1 MKRTLLLTILVIS
14 TVEAS
19 IEVLKFFPD
28 FRDNRF
34 VVVLRLFE
42 AIALFIQLGFR
53 IADGVLERSCG
64 G

>member
-1 MKRTLLLTILVIS
+1 MENVPEEEMEES

-42 AIALFIQLGFR
+42 AIALFPQSGY
-53 IADGVLERSCG
+53 LENPERT
-64 G
+64 